1 MKPLLKSSRG
11 KIQKVYGGWEVTR
24 NGITS
29 FYATIDE
36 MPWRDRWLTKAV
48 PFFVVAF
55 VIGWIV
61 LLPLMLRFDPRRYA
75 DATAGLFDTRGAR
88 AGAPSIAALDGAA
101 TRKV

>member
-36 MPWRDRWLTKAV
+36 MPWRDRWLTKSV

-55 VIGWIV
+55 VLGWIV
-61 LLPLMLRFDPRRYA
+61 LLPFMLVLYCVLQPLSKLFGFKNPIKLELNDKKEMRR
-75 DATAGLFDTRGAR
+75 G
-88 AGAPSIAALDGAA
+88 
-101 TRKV
+101 